1 MPVEKL
7 PMVGKETA
15 GQLRRRGVETVKTLS
30 EIPVALLEAWL
41 GKNGLSLWNKA
52 NGIDESPVI
61 PFHEQKSI
69 STENT
74 FSTDT
79 IDMQFIHAEL
89 VRMTE
94 KIAFELRQQDKLTG
108 CVTVK
113 IRYSDFETVTKQMTI
128 AYTGSDH
135 VLLAKVK
142 ELFNKLYDRRL
153 LIRLIGVR
161 FSHLVQGNY
170 QISIFDDTQE
180 MIALYQAIDHIK
192 NRFGWQYL
200 MKGTNAA
207 PPDKSRKKE
216 PPPVTPFPR
225 KTR

>member
-1 MPVEKL
+1 
-7 PMVGKETA
+7 
-15 GQLRRRGVETVKTLS
+15 
-30 EIPVALLEAWL
+30 
-41 GKNGLSLWNKA
+41 
-52 NGIDESPVI
+52 
-61 PFHEQKSI
+61 
-69 STENT
+69 
-74 FSTDT
+74 
-79 IDMQFIHAEL
+79 MQFIHAEL